1 VGKSL
6 NDFFY
11 RLDFLELTLPAHST
25 LHFKAITCSSIGR
38 QSVNYPIYLFKPAYL
53 LKYQSELLHEGKT
66 DLIITFFFFCALV
79 IMMLY
84 MGILFFHNQQEKM
97 YLFYAL
103 YMFFTLMYMLPKV
116 PLFYEFLD
124 LISEHWLIFS
134 YTNKSSQMALFIFT
148 IYFVSNFWVSK
159 NERPNYIVHLLVWV
173 LCIWPTSFFASLTLS
188 LREKLPW
195 LTGFLRPPV

>member
-148 IYFVSNFWVSK
+148 IYFVSNF
-159 NERPNYIVHLLVWV
+159 
-173 LCIWPTSFFASLTLS
+173 
-188 LREKLPW
+188 
-195 LTGFLRPPV
+195 